1 MIPRHLYISG
11 FLSYRQPVEVDFT
24 TFDLACISGH
34 NGAGKSSL
42 LDAMTWVLF
51 GQARKR
57 DESIINLQSK
67 AAEVRLI
74 FEYEG
79 NIYRVQRTL
88 PRGKSTLLEFQ
99 IADTSNG
106 DPQWRPLSERST
118 RETQARIEETL
129 HLDYD
134 TFINAAFFLQGKA
147 DQFTQQPPG
156 KRKEILSSI
165 LGLEMW
171 ETYKERTAERRK
183 DLEHQ
188 LSEWEGRIA
197 EIDAELSQEAPRKA
211 RLKELEEQLAQHSA
225 ARASQESL
233 VENLKTLAATL
244 AEQRRSAEN
253 LRAALE
259 QSQAAL
265 ARLESRH
272 AELQAQRAAQADLL
286 QRADRIEA
294 AYRAWQDARLELEKW
309 EDLAR
314 QFRQHDEKRQPLL
327 RQIEAEK
334 ARLEQERQSLHASQE
349 EIHQL
354 ILQRTELH
362 QKIEETQKALE
373 EAEQQVEQARQ
384 LEQEIN
390 AARQRQAELKK
401 ENETLKAHMDEI
413 KERLERLQEVAQAQC
428 PLCGQTLTAEH
439 RQQTIAQLQ
448 QEGKAAGDQYR
459 ANLQEMRELGNR
471 LQEMDQQVQSLRP
484 ADGRRVALSGALS
497 QWQERQAAAEKKIGE
512 WENQGAKRLQEL
524 NQMLQ
529 NETYASE
536 ARQQLQQLDEELTRL
551 GYDPN
556 AHESARR
563 AEAEG
568 RQAENEY
575 RQLETARQLI
585 HQIESELT
593 SLNTEI
599 SQRRTEIQES
609 EKRYNEIAAA
619 LQNFTVPDVETAENE
634 LLRLRAQENRTREEV
649 SQARQAVNVL
659 TELRARKAEYQAQ
672 SEELRRAIAR
682 HKTLERA
689 FGKDGVPA
697 LLIEQALPQIEAKA
711 NEILERLSDGQMSIR
726 FLTQAEYKDKKRDDL
741 KETLNIQISDGAGLR
756 DYEMYSGGEAFRVN
770 FAIRLALSEVLAQRK
785 GARLQ
790 TLVIDEGFGSQDAQ
804 GRQRLVEA
812 INLVKGDFAKIL
824 VITHLDELKDA
835 FPTRIEVEK
844 TEEGSRVRIL

>member
-1 MIPRHLYISG
+1 MVPRHLYISG

-42 LDAMTWVLF
+42 LDAITWVLF

-57 DESIINLQSK
+57 DESVINLQSK

-79 NIYRVQRTL
+79 NLYRVQRTL

-99 IADTSNG
+99 IADARNG
-106 DPQWRPLSERST
+106 DPQWRPLSERSS

-129 HLDYD
+129 RLDYD

-147 DQFTQQPPG
+147 DQFTQQPPS

-165 LGLEMW
+165 LGLELW

-183 DLEHQ
+183 YLERQ
-188 LSEWEGRIA
+188 LSELEGRIA
-197 EIDAELSQEAPRKA
+197 EIDAELSQEAQRKA
-211 RLKELEEQLAQHSA
+211 RLKELEKQLQEQSA
-225 ARASQESL
+225 ARASQENL

-253 LRAALE
+253 LHASLE

-265 ARLESRH
+265 TRLESRR

-286 QRADRIEA
+286 QRAAQIETT
-294 AYRAWQDARLELEKW
+294 YRAWQNARLELEKW
-309 EDLAR
+309 EELAR
-314 QFRQHDEKRQPLL
+314 QFHHYDEKRQPLL

-334 ARLEQERQSLHASQE
+334 ARLEQELQSLRLSQE

-354 ILQRTELH
+354 IHQRSELR

-384 LEQEIN
+384 LEQEIH

-401 ENETLKAHMDEI
+401 ENDTLKAHMDEI
-413 KERLERLQEVAQAQC
+413 KERLERLQEVVQAQC
-428 PLCGQTLTAEH
+428 PLCGQALSEEH
-439 RQQTIAQLQ
+439 RQQTVVQLQ

-459 ANLQEMRELGNR
+459 ANLQEMRHLSNR
-471 LQEMDQQVQSLRP
+471 LQEMDQQLQTLRP
-484 ADGRRVALSGALS
+484 ADSRRLALSATLS
-497 QWQERQAAAEKKIGE
+497 QWQERQAAAEKKISE
-512 WENQGAKRLQEL
+512 WEGQGAKRLQEI
-524 NQMLQ
+524 NQRLQ
-529 NETYASE
+529 NETYASQ
-536 ARQQLQQLDEELTRL
+536 ARQQLRQIDEELSRL

-556 AHESARR
+556 AHEAARR

-568 RQAENEY
+568 RPAENEY
-575 RQLETARQLI
+575 RLLETARRLL

-593 SLNTEI
+593 SLNAEI
-599 SQRRTEIQES
+599 SHRRNEIQEN
-609 EKRYNEIAAA
+609 EQRYAEIAAA
-619 LQNFTVPDVETAENE
+619 LQGVTAPDVENAESE
-634 LLRLRAQENRTREEV
+634 LLRLRAQENQKREEV
-649 SQARQAVNVL
+649 SQARQAVHVL
-659 TELRARKAEYQAQ
+659 NDLRARKAEYQAQ
-672 SEELRRAIAR
+672 GEELRRAIAR

-689 FGKDGVPA
+689 FGKDVVPA

-726 FLTQAEYKDKKRDDL
+726 FVTQAEYKDKKRDDL
-741 KETLNIQISDGAGLR
+741 KETL
-756 DYEMYSGGEAFRVN
+756 
-770 FAIRLALSEVLAQRK
+770 
-785 GARLQ
+785 
-790 TLVIDEGFGSQDAQ
+790 
-804 GRQRLVEA
+804 
-812 INLVKGDFAKIL
+812 
-824 VITHLDELKDA
+824 
-835 FPTRIEVEK
+835 
-844 TEEGSRVRIL
+844 